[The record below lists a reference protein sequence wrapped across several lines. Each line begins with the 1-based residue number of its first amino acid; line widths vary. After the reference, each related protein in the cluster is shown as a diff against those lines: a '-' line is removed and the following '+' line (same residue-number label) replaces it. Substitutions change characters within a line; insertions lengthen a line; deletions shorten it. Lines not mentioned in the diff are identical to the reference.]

1 MDREATAAEGSFGW
15 LTGAEVVRQRDLGHI
30 VITPFSP
37 DAVNPNSYNYTLGT
51 HLCRITNEVIDLRGQ
66 DEYEEVIIAD
76 GGTRLEPGELY
87 LGTTRETFGSA
98 LFASLITG
106 RSSVGRK
113 FVTNHVTAGL
123 IDVGFVGQITLE
135 ITVQRP
141 TIIYPGI
148 PFGQIYWYTIAGAPV
163 QYAGKYQGQRLPTT
177 SRLAHDDGAAGTG
190 PPTQIIFEAHATSVD
205 NERRRASGHADPAL
219 SDVGRAQAVQL
230 GLRYTDVELDAVFC
244 SDLARARQTAEIA
257 FANRDVKICSD
268 PRLRECD
275 YGELTQAPE
284 LMIAGERAARV
295 NNPYPGGKSYSD
307 CAREVRAFLEEL
319 KIACPGGTVLV
330 IGHRAT
336 QYSLDHWLRGVSL
349 ADAISA
355 SWQWQPGWT
364 YLLRRR

>member
-1 MDREATAAEGSFGW
+1 MDREAPATGAGFGW
-15 LTGAEVVRQRDLGHI
+15 LTGAEIVRQRDLGHI
-30 VITPFSP
+30 VITPFRP

-51 HLCRITNEVIDLRGQ
+51 QLRRITNQVIDLRGQ
-66 DEYEEVIIAD
+66 DDYEEVIIAET
-76 GGTRLEPGELY
+76 GTRLEPGELY

-141 TIIYPGI
+141 TIVYPGI
-148 PFGQIYWYTIAGAPV
+148 PFGQIYWYTIAGTPV

-177 SRLAHDDGAAGTG
+177 SRLARDNASAGTRQ
-190 PPTQIIFEAHATSVD
+190 PTQIIFEAHATSVD
-205 NERRRASGHADPAL
+205 NARGHASGHADPPL
-219 SDVGRAQAVQL
+219 SDVGRAQAIQL
-230 GLRYTDVELDAVFC
+230 GLRYMDIAVDAVFC
-244 SDLARARQTAEIA
+244 SDLVRARQTAEIA
-257 FANRDVKICSD
+257 FATRTINIYSD

-275 YGELTQAPE
+275 YGALTQAPE
-284 LMIAGERAARV
+284 LRIAQERSRRV
-295 NNPYPGGKSYSD
+295 SDPYPGGKSYSD
-307 CAREVRAFLEEL
+307 CAREVRAFLDEL
-319 KIACPGGTVLV
+319 EVAFSGGTVLV

-336 QYSLDHWLRGVSL
+336 QYSLEHWLRGVPL
-349 ADAISA
+349 ADAVNA

-364 YLLRRR
+364 YLMPRR